1 MLFIADVGFFVSER
15 RYFNDFEYNLT
26 NPPVPK
32 EKSQNCIKIIKDFVE
47 SLPWE
52 GDNGIIKKLDDESA
66 SIYMVRLYK
75 QKARRLY
82 ADFMS
87 DPSSNVRD
95 MMVAI
100 QANLTALRNK
110 FGKTSDEVHEYFSFQ
125 CELNKYA
132 EFNFG
137 N

>member
-1 MLFIADVGFFVSER
+1 
-15 RYFNDFEYNLT
+15 
-26 NPPVPK
+26 
-32 EKSQNCIKIIKDFVE
+32 
-47 SLPWE
+47 
-52 GDNGIIKKLDDESA
+52 
-66 SIYMVRLYK
+66 MVRLYK